1 MRTVATAI
9 LFAALASTTAF
20 AESNWDKSYN
30 VSGTASLQVGTDDA
44 STRVQSCGGCR
55 TVHIR
60 VDGRGQ
66 DLSRWHI
73 TEMQGGNGI
82 QFSMKRVDGA
92 SNWFHMGGNTS
103 PEVVIETPQQTTLQ
117 LHTGNGSTTV
127 TGLHGNVDVRS
138 GNGTVQLEDVS
149 GELRTAMGNGSLSI
163 RRAEG
168 TLSISGGNG
177 TISAEGRF
185 SQFESHT
192 GNGTVHLT
200 LLPGSVLA
208 ASSHITTGNSNITL
222 QLPRDLKAD
231 IQASNGNGGIHNSL
245 PLLTT
250 AVGRNSLHGS
260 LNGGGPTIKLQAGN
274 GGINISGQ

>member
-1 MRTVATAI
+1 MRTAHAI
-9 LFAALASTTAF
+9 ALALSLLASTAVAQNT
-20 AESNWDKSYN
+20 WDKSYN
-30 VSGTASLQVGTDDA
+30 VSGTPSLQVGIDDA
-44 STRVQSCGGCR
+44 STRVQSCGNCR

-82 QFSMKRVDGA
+82 TFSMKRVDGA
-92 SNWFHMGGNTS
+92 NNWFHRGGNSS
-103 PEVVIETPQQTTLQ
+103 PEVVIETPQQTMLQ
-117 LHTGNGSTTV
+117 LHAGNGSTNV
-127 TGLHGNVDVRS
+127 VGLHGGVDVRS

-149 GELRTAMGNGSLSI
+149 GELRTAMGNGTLSI

-177 TISAEGRF
+177 TITAEGRF

-192 GNGTVHLT
+192 GNGTLHLT

-208 ASSHITTGNSNITL
+208 ASSHITTGNSSISL

-231 IQASNGNGGIHNSL
+231 VQAFTGNGGIHNSL

-260 LNGGGPTIKLQAGN
+260 LNGGGPTIKLQSGN
-274 GGINISGQ
+274 GSINISGQ

>member
-1 MRTVATAI
+1 MRTAHAI
-9 LFAALASTTAF
+9 ALALPLLASTAF
-20 AESNWDKSYN
+20 AQSNWDKSYN
-30 VSGTASLQVGTDDA
+30 VSGKAALQIGVDDA
-44 STRVQSCGGCR
+44 GTRVQSCGSCR
-55 TVHIR
+55 TVHIH

-73 TEMQGGNGI
+73 TEMQGGDGI
-82 QFSMKRVDGA
+82 QFSMKRVDTA
-92 SNWFHMGGNTS
+92 SNWFHMGGNIS

-117 LHTGNGSTTV
+117 LRTGNGSTNV
-127 TGLHGNVDVRS
+127 VGLHGGVDVRS

-149 GELRTAMGNGSLSI
+149 GTLRTEMGNGTLHLS
-163 RRAEG
+163 RAEG
-168 TLSISGGNG
+168 TVSISGGNG
-177 TISAEGRF
+177 TVSAEGRF

-245 PLLTT
+245 PLLTI
-250 AVGRNSLHGS
+250 AVGRNSLHGT

-274 GGINISGQ
+274 GSISISGQ